1 VSVSKRYYRFKY
13 TNGAVAQTGFVLI
26 QQVGG
31 LGVDVVELNG
41 SMLDLRGTAATKP
54 LATAVTI
61 GATYW
66 SVDTD
71 PNADAIEVSDG
82 TNWVV
87 L

>member
-1 VSVSKRYYRFKY
+1 M
-13 TNGAVAQTGFVLI
+13 
-26 QQVGG
+26 
-31 LGVDVVELNG
+31 E
-41 SMLDLRGTAATKP
+41 LRGTSATKP

-71 PNADAIEVSDG
+71 PHGNAIEVSDG

-87 L
+87 I